1 MPTGSVK
8 CRMCGFSF
16 EGQLGEESQQRPSG
30 RVRQR
35 TVSKS
40 REEILAAL
48 EQAELGGKPREES
61 VSATVRSEAAAWDVP
76 ASVPP
81 PPIAEVPVANF
92 SEPVVEKAGSESAF
106 EPFSD
111 PVPEAPVEPEP
122 EPVPVAEAAP
132 VEPEPEPVPI
142 AEAAPVEPEPEPVP
156 VAEAA
161 PVEAEPEPVP
171 VAEAAPVEAEP
182 EPVPVAEAAP
192 VEAEPE
198 PVPVAEA
205 APVEPEP
212 EPVPVAEALP
222 EESPAKADTAVAQA
236 AKEEVQPPKQFSGK
250 GFKLKSGAAGI
261 SLKSRDHAPERKPE
275 ASKVAASEIK
285 EKVKSAESDGVQKH
299 SQSDS
304 GSTQV
309 GDGGSFGDK
318 RHKQGFKAQKGENRP
333 MIGDQSLIGWLVS
346 FNDKNGSSIELR
358 GKKFF
363 VSSERI
369 RGNDLVLDDSSVSAP
384 HCMVNLSGSGTL
396 QLQDLLSDNGVHLR
410 KGGNSE
416 FTRIDMGTVESG
428 DTIKF
433 GTAEYLVVL
442 LPEH

>member
-1 MPTGSVK
+1 MSGEKNELTFMRCPSCRSLVPTGSVK

-142 AEAAPVEPEPEPVP
+142 
-156 VAEAA
+156 
-161 PVEAEPEPVP
+161 
-171 VAEAAPVEAEP
+171 AEAAPVEAEP